1 MGNEQ
6 GDEDNRGKPYQEKD
20 EMKLWGIFVFALIGA
35 TATTFAVGSY
45 PIFFLF
51 FFVSLLFFIYLNL
64 VMQFSGFCKVRS
76 FIE

>member
-35 TATTFAVGSY
+35 TATTFAPEKFGRLHNCEVQWILST
-45 PIFFLF
+45 L
-51 FFVSLLFFIYLNL
+51 S
-64 VMQFSGFCKVRS
+64 
-76 FIE
+76 

>member
-6 GDEDNRGKPYQEKD
+6 DDEDNRGKPYQEKD

-45 PIFFLF
+45 PHLSF
-51 FFVSLLFFIYLNL
+51 FFFFCFSTFFHLFEFGFAIQW
-64 VMQFSGFCKVRS
+64 VM
-76 FIE
+76 